1 MNKIILPKQK
11 AITIFLVFAL
21 SYYISNLLRAIT
33 ATISPNLI
41 SEFDL
46 SAGDLG
52 LLGGGYFLGF
62 AAVQIPLGYLLDNK
76 GPKKI
81 VSYFLLIAVLGMIS
95 FSLSENFITLLIS
108 RILIGIGVGACLM
121 GPLTAY
127 RIWYQDETQQRAN
140 SWMLMVGAI
149 GMLSSSLPVQFFLPI
164 ICYCRIDTYTT
175 DADIIISDTGI
186 TDTDNKLNAIRAES
200 SVYSTLFQ
208 IFILGISM
216 CMIMIVSL
224 NSTSFKKHNPST
236 KMQAVKKWFVL
247 FLLLSGDVSG
257 RILNTASTTN
267 GSNINETKG
276 NNDGDSSSLTPVAP
290 LVGNDSVSTM
300 LTTTTDVTNKALF
313 ALNTRLL
320 ATVTVSPSNVRA
332 ANNDAVDGDIIM
344 ITPGEVDLS
353 SGQLSVGKALTF
365 ECTDPTT
372 KCIFDA
378 KARSSS
384 TRRVIYDTHGKT
396 ATSRYVGLEITGG
409 YTVRLK
415 RNNRKRR
422 SQHRSVVG
430 SRSKKTTN

>member
-1 MNKIILPKQK
+1 MNKVILPKQK

-21 SYYISNLLRAIT
+21 GYYISNLLRAIT

-164 ICYCRIDTYTT
+164 IGWRMIFITLALLTIFCIILIIFFIPNWNKANIQSNSNDNGSLKEIWSNSFFKSLVPMGFFNYGGLFAIQTLWAGPWMIKVSGYTPEQSANGLFLIYFSLLISFLSWGYLVPKISKNVS
-175 DADIIISDTGI
+175 DAIKLLKFGAPLNLIVLAFIIYLGP
-186 TDTDNKLNAIRAES
+186 KAGAYHWAFFAVS
-200 SVYSTLFQ
+200 SV
-208 IFILGISM
+208 
-216 CMIMIVSL
+216 
-224 NSTSFKKHNPST
+224 
-236 KMQAVKKWFVL
+236 
-247 FLLLSGDVSG
+247 FL
-257 RILNTASTTN
+257 
-267 GSNINETKG
+267 
-276 NNDGDSSSLTPVAP
+276 SLTQPA
-290 LVGNDSVSTM
+290 VGMAFS
-300 LTTTTDVTNKALF
+300 L
-313 ALNTRLL
+313 
-320 ATVTVSPSNVRA
+320 SNA
-332 ANNDAVDGDIIM
+332 
-344 ITPGEVDLS
+344 
-353 SGQLSVGKALTF
+353 GKALTSF
-365 ECTDPTT
+365 NLLLFIGAFALQWIIGVIIDLTMNLGYSEISGFRFAM
-372 KCIFDA
+372 IFFLL
-378 KARSSS
+378 
-384 TRRVIYDTHGKT
+384 
-396 ATSRYVGLEITGG
+396 TSFFSYLFFLI
-409 YTVRLK
+409 
-415 RNNRKRR
+415 RNYKN
-422 SQHRSVVG
+422 
-430 SRSKKTTN
+430 

>member
-1 MNKIILPKQK
+1 MNKVILPKQK

-164 ICYCRIDTYTT
+164 IGWRMIFITLALLTIFCIILIIFFIPNWNKANIQSNSKDNGSLKEIWSDKFFKSLVPMGFFNYGGLFAIQTLWAGPWMIKVSGYTPEQS
-175 DADIIISDTGI
+175 ANGLFLIYFSLLISFLSWGYLVPKISKNVSD
-186 TDTDNKLNAIRAES
+186 AIRLLKFGAPLNLIVLAFIIYLGPKAGAYHWAFFAVS
-200 SVYSTLFQ
+200 SV
-208 IFILGISM
+208 
-216 CMIMIVSL
+216 
-224 NSTSFKKHNPST
+224 
-236 KMQAVKKWFVL
+236 
-247 FLLLSGDVSG
+247 FL
-257 RILNTASTTN
+257 
-267 GSNINETKG
+267 
-276 NNDGDSSSLTPVAP
+276 SLTQPA
-290 LVGNDSVSTM
+290 VGMAFS
-300 LTTTTDVTNKALF
+300 L
-313 ALNTRLL
+313 
-320 ATVTVSPSNVRA
+320 SNA
-332 ANNDAVDGDIIM
+332 
-344 ITPGEVDLS
+344 
-353 SGQLSVGKALTF
+353 GKALTSF
-365 ECTDPTT
+365 NLLLFIGAFALQWIIGVIIDLTMNLGYSEISGFRFAM
-372 KCIFDA
+372 IFFLL
-378 KARSSS
+378 
-384 TRRVIYDTHGKT
+384 
-396 ATSRYVGLEITGG
+396 TSFFSYLFFLI
-409 YTVRLK
+409 
-415 RNNRKRR
+415 RNYKN
-422 SQHRSVVG
+422 
-430 SRSKKTTN
+430 

>member
-1 MNKIILPKQK
+1 MNKVILPKKK

-21 SYYISNLLRAIT
+21 GYYISNLLRAIT

-164 ICYCRIDTYTT
+164 IGWRMIFITLALLTIFCIILIIFFIPNWNKANIQSNSNDNGSLKEIWSDNFFKSLVPMGFFNYGGLFAIQTLWAGPWMIKVSGYTPEQSANGLFLIYFSLLISFLSWGYLVPKISKNVS
-175 DADIIISDTGI
+175 DAIKLLKFGAPLNLIVLAFIIYLGP
-186 TDTDNKLNAIRAES
+186 KAGAYHWAFFAVS
-200 SVYSTLFQ
+200 SV
-208 IFILGISM
+208 
-216 CMIMIVSL
+216 
-224 NSTSFKKHNPST
+224 
-236 KMQAVKKWFVL
+236 
-247 FLLLSGDVSG
+247 FL
-257 RILNTASTTN
+257 
-267 GSNINETKG
+267 
-276 NNDGDSSSLTPVAP
+276 SLTQPA
-290 LVGNDSVSTM
+290 VGMAFS
-300 LTTTTDVTNKALF
+300 F
-313 ALNTRLL
+313 
-320 ATVTVSPSNVRA
+320 SNA
-332 ANNDAVDGDIIM
+332 
-344 ITPGEVDLS
+344 
-353 SGQLSVGKALTF
+353 GKALTSF
-365 ECTDPTT
+365 NLLLFIGAFALQWIIGVIIDLTMNLGFSEILGFRFAM
-372 KCIFDA
+372 IFFLL
-378 KARSSS
+378 
-384 TRRVIYDTHGKT
+384 
-396 ATSRYVGLEITGG
+396 TSFFSYLFFLI
-409 YTVRLK
+409 K
-415 RNNRKRR
+415 N
-422 SQHRSVVG
+422 
-430 SRSKKTTN
+430 SKN

>member
-1 MNKIILPKQK
+1 MNKVILPKQK

-21 SYYISNLLRAIT
+21 GYYISNLLRAIT

-164 ICYCRIDTYTT
+164 IGWRMIFITLALLTIFCIILIIFFIPNWNKANIQSNSNDNGSLKEIWNNSFFKSLVPMGFFNYGGLFAIQTLWAGPWMIKVSGYTPEQS
-175 DADIIISDTGI
+175 ANGLFLIYFSLLISFLSWGYLVPKISKNVSD
-186 TDTDNKLNAIRAES
+186 AIRLLKFGAPLNLIVLAFIIYLGPKAGAYHWAFFAVS
-200 SVYSTLFQ
+200 SV
-208 IFILGISM
+208 
-216 CMIMIVSL
+216 
-224 NSTSFKKHNPST
+224 
-236 KMQAVKKWFVL
+236 
-247 FLLLSGDVSG
+247 FL
-257 RILNTASTTN
+257 
-267 GSNINETKG
+267 
-276 NNDGDSSSLTPVAP
+276 SLTQPA
-290 LVGNDSVSTM
+290 VGMAFS
-300 LTTTTDVTNKALF
+300 L
-313 ALNTRLL
+313 
-320 ATVTVSPSNVRA
+320 SNA
-332 ANNDAVDGDIIM
+332 
-344 ITPGEVDLS
+344 
-353 SGQLSVGKALTF
+353 GKALTSF
-365 ECTDPTT
+365 NLLLFIGAFVLQWIIGVIIDLTMNLGYSEISGFRFAM
-372 KCIFDA
+372 IFFLL
-378 KARSSS
+378 
-384 TRRVIYDTHGKT
+384 
-396 ATSRYVGLEITGG
+396 TSFFSYLFFLI
-409 YTVRLK
+409 
-415 RNNRKRR
+415 RNYKN
-422 SQHRSVVG
+422 
-430 SRSKKTTN
+430 

>member
-1 MNKIILPKQK
+1 MNKVILPKQK

-108 RILIGIGVGACLM
+108 RILIGIGVSACLM

-164 ICYCRIDTYTT
+164 IGWRMIFITLALLTIFCIILIIFFIPNWNKANIQSNSNDNGSLKEIWNNSFFKSLVPMGFFNYGGLFAIQTLWAGPWMIKVSGYTPEQS
-175 DADIIISDTGI
+175 ANGLFLIYFSLLISFLSWGYLVPKISKNVSD
-186 TDTDNKLNAIRAES
+186 AIRLLKFGAPLNLIVLAFIIYLGPKAGAYHWAFFAVS
-200 SVYSTLFQ
+200 SV
-208 IFILGISM
+208 
-216 CMIMIVSL
+216 
-224 NSTSFKKHNPST
+224 
-236 KMQAVKKWFVL
+236 
-247 FLLLSGDVSG
+247 FL
-257 RILNTASTTN
+257 
-267 GSNINETKG
+267 
-276 NNDGDSSSLTPVAP
+276 SLTQPA
-290 LVGNDSVSTM
+290 VGMAFS
-300 LTTTTDVTNKALF
+300 L
-313 ALNTRLL
+313 
-320 ATVTVSPSNVRA
+320 SNA
-332 ANNDAVDGDIIM
+332 
-344 ITPGEVDLS
+344 
-353 SGQLSVGKALTF
+353 GKALTSF
-365 ECTDPTT
+365 NLLLFIGAFALQWIIGVIIDLTMNLGYSEISGFRFAM
-372 KCIFDA
+372 IFFLL
-378 KARSSS
+378 
-384 TRRVIYDTHGKT
+384 
-396 ATSRYVGLEITGG
+396 TSFFSYLFFLI
-409 YTVRLK
+409 
-415 RNNRKRR
+415 RNYKN
-422 SQHRSVVG
+422 Q
-430 SRSKKTTN
+430 